1 MLAEKPNLQE
11 AAEGQE
17 TGNISVVV
25 VLTLTRTIQSVVTG
39 LVPVTLEQRNTL
51 GKNTNNPRWCTHN
64 SQLKQFM
71 PPPETYKSEIG
82 SQYAMCQVHT
92 GA

>member
-1 MLAEKPNLQE
+1 MK
-11 AAEGQE
+11 GQE

-51 GKNTNNPRWCTHN
+51 DSVLGEKHK
-64 SQLKQFM
+64 QLKV
-71 PPPETYKSEIG
+71 
-82 SQYAMCQVHT
+82 VH
-92 GA
+92 A